1 MPKKLLLV
9 ILSAILMPV
18 VASAQSFLVD
28 YFPVLVYG
36 DTDIYKQVFN
46 GVAVMFNNKTTVGFV
61 TNVVGI
67 LAFIMIVWRLT
78 FRHGSAGGGETG
90 AAPWE
95 MFFKQFAFLC
105 IIMFVFLNPAFK
117 STVTIIDQRTF
128 FGKQTIGG
136 GASKIPIDN
145 VPTVLAF
152 VASGTSYLGY
162 ALVNLVDT
170 AFASSKINGAR
181 YSDIGFMTNFSSLDR
196 NKMLELPGPKNQAPN
211 EERAIKK
218 LIRFIEKCAL
228 PYEEITGDRLQAMEF
243 GSSSYTGLD
252 PNTWRYKDR
261 IKHLEAERGVSCLDY
276 YNNIDGQV
284 TDAFKTWEKRA
295 ILSMGLNPGTAGPAL
310 KAMGE
315 STLAAPDNVAGKK
328 TNMSG
333 LLQYHLRSSMDKAVA
348 AARYNDSLGVTGA
361 SAEAINQSILSANAK
376 MADITSQVRF
386 LFSAQTLPKALHILI
401 AILYAI
407 FPFMLVVVAIRGY
420 PEGLKVLYYF
430 AGGMLSMELIKMSMA
445 LIHGIVS
452 HITATNGAEILG
464 AATGGNGQTVD
475 YNNIVHGEAYFRYMA
490 EQATLAADIGTAAM
504 FMIPMVIATGQ
515 VKLLGSALGGA
526 VTGHAPNAT
535 MQSANAEMAKANDAE
550 NRGADKV
557 VEGYAAAAVMKG
569 IEENNAAIASLSK
582 MDLYNDFN
590 KGQIGQQRQQ
600 IGTVA
605 GYGSELKSEQDFA
618 AVTSGGMFQ
627 GVQSAANMKS
637 LGQEFESEQNFLN
650 GKHSDG
656 RSLARTLGNDATA
669 KTIGSARGLMAGDF
683 FNEHGDFDTAREGNI
698 YRQGL
703 ENQARISANQTA
715 GVGKLGEFTR
725 EQMNAI
731 QYGAEAGALNQIAQG
746 KALMDVHNRGQ
757 AFQDSYSKTAYMNAH
772 QSLSQ
777 QKGSAQAYDKETHGG
792 DIKIAESMG
801 RVSNATALRGHAKSI
816 QAAGNE
822 ENIISANAGDA
833 AEKTLQQVSSHIGK
847 SRNLPDGSA
856 NSRNPDGGLNLS
868 SDATIGMAERAMAAG
883 LKQSVQDTNYT
894 KNVAA
899 AGNEMKKEVE
909 EKNLTDYIDRN
920 TSFFGGD
927 KTAGA
932 SLTAQANSLGRQL
945 SIHEANGGITSQADW
960 DRVTNLKDQA
970 KKVNLEAA
978 LKEKG
983 KNGVAITRAL
993 DALAVGDTAG
1003 IVAGMSSEGQEFGLN
1018 GVVGNFT
1025 TTNGGGIQGGIQSG
1039 VSYSHNESRNYSF
1052 GTNVS
1057 GGSAIAGAAL
1067 SMGMSASTYGAI
1079 SSGVAAAGQVAGAAA
1094 MFLPGGAMGKGLANM
1109 GLIGSESGY
1118 AMGIGAARAANSKNA
1133 ASAVSSA
1140 NAYMDRLGSFN
1151 AGGGLGQ
1158 LRANYELAER
1168 GFNNIALSGSPKEVM
1183 NARMAMEKARKAYNK
1198 GLATEESLNRQLML

>member
-1 MPKKLLLV
+1 
-9 ILSAILMPV
+9 
-18 VASAQSFLVD
+18 
-28 YFPVLVYG
+28 
-36 DTDIYKQVFN
+36 
-46 GVAVMFNNKTTVGFV
+46 
-61 TNVVGI
+61 
-67 LAFIMIVWRLT
+67 
-78 FRHGSAGGGETG
+78 
-90 AAPWE
+90 
-95 MFFKQFAFLC
+95 
-105 IIMFVFLNPAFK
+105 
-117 STVTIIDQRTF
+117 
-128 FGKQTIGG
+128 
-136 GASKIPIDN
+136 
-145 VPTVLAF
+145 
-152 VASGTSYLGY
+152 
-162 ALVNLVDT
+162 
-170 AFASSKINGAR
+170 
-181 YSDIGFMTNFSSLDR
+181 
-196 NKMLELPGPKNQAPN
+196 
-211 EERAIKK
+211 
-218 LIRFIEKCAL
+218 
-228 PYEEITGDRLQAMEF
+228 
-243 GSSSYTGLD
+243 
-252 PNTWRYKDR
+252 
-261 IKHLEAERGVSCLDY
+261 
-276 YNNIDGQV
+276 
-284 TDAFKTWEKRA
+284 
-295 ILSMGLNPGTAGPAL
+295 
-310 KAMGE
+310 
-315 STLAAPDNVAGKK
+315 
-328 TNMSG
+328 
-333 LLQYHLRSSMDKAVA
+333 
-348 AARYNDSLGVTGA
+348 
-361 SAEAINQSILSANAK
+361 
-376 MADITSQVRF
+376 
-386 LFSAQTLPKALHILI
+386 
-401 AILYAI
+401 
-407 FPFMLVVVAIRGY
+407 
-420 PEGLKVLYYF
+420 
-430 AGGMLSMELIKMSMA
+430 MSMA

-535 MQSANAEMAKANDAE
+535 MQSAGAEMAKANDAE
-550 NRGADKV
+550 NRGGGADKV

-590 KGQIGQQRQQ
+590 KGQIGQQMQQ
-600 IGTVA
+600 IGSVA
-605 GYGSELKSEQDFA
+605 GYGSELKSAQDFA
-618 AVTSGGMFQ
+618 AVRSGGMFQ

-777 QKGSAQAYDKETHGG
+777 QKGNAQAYDSETNGG
-792 DIKIAESMG
+792 NIKIAESMG
-801 RVSNATALRGHAKSI
+801 RVSNASALRGHAKSI

-899 AGNEMKKEVE
+899 AG
-909 EKNLTDYIDRN
+909 EKLQQQVTDEILSAYNDTHNPTFGKDRR
-920 TSFFGGD
+920 
-927 KTAGA
+927 AGA
-932 SLTAQANSLGRQL
+932 QLYRQAERLGGQLAATAAQ
-945 SIHEANGGITSQADW
+945 GGNVSQEDW
-960 DRVTNLKDQA
+960 DQVTKLREEATKMD
-970 KKVNLEAA
+970 LEAA

-983 KNGVAITRAL
+983 KNGAAITGAL
-993 DALAVGDTAG
+993 DALKIGDTAG
-1003 IVAGMSSEGQEFGLN
+1003 IVAGMSSEGQELGLN

-1039 VSYSHNESRNYSF
+1039 VSFSHNESRNYSF
-1052 GTNVS
+1052 GTNIS

-1109 GLIGSESGY
+1109 GIIGGDSMMAAGV
-1118 AMGIGAARAANSKNA
+1118 GAARATASKSATSLLDSVGRAGAAPTPSAGVINA
-1133 ASAVSSA
+1133 PYVGGYNFTPKMAMQY
-1140 NAYMDRLGSFN
+1140 NAMSNQGKEIFRRELGNMSPNRLTQFERFLKGEAQTPLGN
-1151 AGGGLGQ
+1151 AGGGVTGGVLPN
-1158 LRANYELAER
+1158 RA
-1168 GFNNIALSGSPKEVM
+1168 F
-1183 NARMAMEKARKAYNK
+1183 
-1198 GLATEESLNRQLML
+1198 